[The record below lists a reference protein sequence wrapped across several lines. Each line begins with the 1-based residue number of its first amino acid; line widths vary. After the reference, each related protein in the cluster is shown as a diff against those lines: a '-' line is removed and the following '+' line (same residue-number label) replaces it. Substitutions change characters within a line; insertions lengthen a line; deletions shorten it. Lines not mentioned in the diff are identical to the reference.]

1 MFQSKSHAT
10 SVPWCRNN
18 PEFFLPKAPYML
30 EILQFTYLLQW
41 LSFIHQLRG
50 AEPNPI
56 EVRPKH
62 FRNFNQGNWSL
73 FYSWWCALIKQYRAM
88 MISCT
93 NCVSAWLFK
102 NFGCVFKLIVQRN
115 ASAEI
120 WWKKLYFS
128 HFSFCRFS
136 RQLSWSYIHNFW
148 KVHSHNSKRIIC
160 Q

>member
-56 EVRPKH
+56 EARPKH

-115 ASAEI
+115 ASKSI
-120 WWKKLYFS
+120 LLYIHRYLGIQNPKLFLLNFGLLYFPS
-128 HFSFCRFS
+128 MNALELVST
-136 RQLSWSYIHNFW
+136 
-148 KVHSHNSKRIIC
+148 
-160 Q
+160 